1 MLAVVDFPSA
11 QARSGAVRRAQHA
24 AQGRYIVR
32 VRSGADP
39 DALARMSQALGRG
52 RVRHVYRNAYRG
64 FAIQASEAAARAL
77 SSDPAVAYV
86 EEDAVVRATG
96 EQSLNEDDSWGLDR
110 IDQRVI
116 TLRWRRNV

>member
-1 MLAVVDFPSA
+1 
-11 QARSGAVRRAQHA
+11 
-24 AQGRYIVR
+24 
-32 VRSGADP
+32 
-39 DALARMSQALGRG
+39 MSQAFGRG

-116 TLRWRRNV
+116 TPGGAENL